1 MREAGAWS
9 PGSAGPGWCWG
20 RDLDRAVD
28 GTAALISPAGNWRA
42 VIDLIPTYADGDG
55 EPLRLTLRIDGK
67 AYPLSIARNTG
78 DAAWAQ
84 AVLDNRISIEV
95 PGGIAGGN
103 HRIELLAES
112 GGVLIEAVRFVPAND
127 RSNSHR

>member
-1 MREAGAWS
+1 
-9 PGSAGPGWCWG
+9 
-20 RDLDRAVD
+20 
-28 GTAALISPAGNWRA
+28 

-55 EPLRLTLRIDGK
+55 KPLRLTLRIDGK
-67 AYPLSIARNTG
+67 TWPLSVARNTG

-95 PGGIAGGN
+95 PTVIAGGS

-112 GGVLIEAVRFVPAND
+112 DGVLIEAVRFVPN
-127 RSNSHR
+127 